1 MRILQYP
8 LINNKKLTGVK
19 ENILATVTYFD
30 MFDYPL
36 TGTEIYLF
44 LKGKCALEDFDEA
57 LKHLVGEGLL
67 FRFEK
72 YYTLKNDARL
82 IARRRDG
89 NAKAVELITI
99 AGKISELLIR
109 FPFVRGIAISGSLS
123 KNFADDD
130 SDIDLFIITAKNR
143 LWIARTLMHAFK
155 KLTFLVNRQDYFCMN
170 YYIDEQELEIIEKNI
185 YTAIEVVTLIPL
197 QGDNA
202 FEQFYAAN
210 LWTQCYLPNKIMRL
224 SSARPMKNSFLKRFF
239 ERLLNY
245 AGGSALDNMLMKI
258 TAARW
263 FKKTQANQ
271 VNSKGSVMAMDA
283 GRHYSKPHAGN
294 FQAKLLRQYEDNLVK
309 VLISTQK
316 NLVH

>member
-1 MRILQYP
+1 MRILQNP
-8 LINNKKLTGVK
+8 ILNNKKLSGIK
-19 ENILATVTYFD
+19 ETILATVTYFD

-36 TGTEIYLF
+36 TSAEIHLF
-44 LKGKCALEDFDEA
+44 LRSKCTPGDFDEA
-57 LKHLVGEGLL
+57 LKHLVINGLI

-72 YYTLKNDARL
+72 YYALKNDYRL
-82 IARRRDG
+82 VARRRDG
-89 NAKAVELITI
+89 NMKAVELITI

-123 KNFADDD
+123 KNFADEN

-170 YYIDEQELEIIEKNI
+170 YYIDEQELEIVEKNI
-185 YTAIEVVTLIPL
+185 YTATEVVTLIPL

-224 SSARPMKNSFLKRFF
+224 SSARPLKESFLKRFL
-239 ERLLNY
+239 EILLNY
-245 AGGSALDNMLMKI
+245 AGGNTFDNMLMKI
-258 TAARW
+258 TASRW
-263 FKKTQANQ
+263 FKKTRSKQ
-271 VNSKGSVMAMDA
+271 VNSKGAVMAMDA
-283 GRHYSKPHAGN
+283 GKHYSKPHAGN
-294 FQAKLLRQYEDNLVK
+294 FQAKLLGQYEDKLMK
-309 VLISTQK
+309 VLIGTPK